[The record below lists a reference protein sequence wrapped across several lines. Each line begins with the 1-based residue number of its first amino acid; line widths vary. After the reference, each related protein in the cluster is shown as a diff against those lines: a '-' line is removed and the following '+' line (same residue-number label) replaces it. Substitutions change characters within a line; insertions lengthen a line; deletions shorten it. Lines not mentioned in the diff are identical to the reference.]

1 MTQVA
6 YDGAQ
11 PHGGPPSRSDPREF
25 FQLLLRRKWILL
37 ACVILIP
44 LATYLVSTRLPKTYE
59 ASAVLQLQ
67 SVGSGQS
74 LPGVGDLS
82 GGSGD
87 TQTNDQVAAL
97 IATNGVADQAA
108 RVLHEPVGSLRGDV
122 TAQADQDTGFITITA
137 QASTP
142 KRAAKIANAFAE
154 AVRVTRAQQGLARVN
169 DAIATTQAQLKKQGK
184 NATNSTLV
192 QQLQGLIAA
201 RDALGQ
207 NAQVIQPATPPSSA
221 ASPDPL
227 KNALFAFVFA
237 LLFAAALV
245 ALVDRLDRRLHDPDD
260 LEKLTGSPL
269 LVHIPPSAFPGSPPD
284 PGVPVAFQMLRDSL
298 VYFNAELPLDSLIV
312 VSSLKGE
319 GKTTVAANLAIAY
332 ARTGKRIIAMDADL
346 RSPELALRLGLESTP
361 GLSTVL
367 VGNATLEE
375 AFREVEPFGDKLRV
389 LPGGPPP
396 PNPSELLGSARMAQL
411 FDELVADSDLV
422 IVDTPPLLVVSD
434 SFGLVERAS
443 GAIGVARLDE
453 TPKDAV
459 RRMADVVATVHT
471 RLLGAVA
478 TGALPVAGY
487 GYGYGYG
494 YGSTPPSA
502 EPLAAADVSGNGH
515 ATPAPQEQRSS
526 GRLAR
531 LFRSG

>member
-11 PHGGPPSRSDPREF
+11 TEGGPPSRSDPREF
-25 FQLLLRRKWILL
+25 FRLLLRHKWILL

-44 LATYLVSTRLPKTYE
+44 LATYVVSTRLPKTYE

-67 SVGSGQS
+67 SIGSDQS
-74 LPGVGDLS
+74 SPGLGDLS

-87 TQTNDQVAAL
+87 TQTSDRVAAL
-97 IATNGVADQAA
+97 IETNGVADLAA

-122 TAQADQDTGFITITA
+122 QAKADQDTGFITITA
-137 QASTP
+137 SASTP
-142 KRAAKIANAFAE
+142 KRAAKVANAFAE
-154 AVRVTRAQQGLARVN
+154 AVRVTRAHQALTRVN
-169 DAIATTQAQLKKQGK
+169 SAIAATQAQLKKQKQQKQGVD
-184 NATNSTLV
+184 TQLV
-192 QQLQGLIAA
+192 QQLQGLLAT

-207 NAQVIQPATPPSSA
+207 NAQVVQPATPPSSA
-221 ASPDPL
+221 ASPEPL
-227 KNALFAFVFA
+227 KNALFALIFA
-237 LLFAAALV
+237 VLFAAALI

-284 PGVPVAFQMLRDSL
+284 PSVPLAFQMLRDSL
-298 VYFNAELPLDSLIV
+298 VYFNVDRPLDSLIV

-332 ARTGKRIIAMDADL
+332 ARTGKRIIAMDGDL
-346 RSPELALRLGLESTP
+346 RSPELALRLGVETTP
-361 GLSTVL
+361 GISTVL
-367 VGNATLEE
+367 AGDATLEV
-375 AFREVEPFGDKLRV
+375 ALHQVEPFGDTLRV

-396 PNPSELLGSARMAQL
+396 PNPSELLGSGRMAQL
-411 FDELVADSDLV
+411 FDQLVADSDLL

-434 SFGLVERAS
+434 AFGLLERAS
-443 GAIGVARLDE
+443 GAIGVARLE
-453 TPKDAV
+453 QTPKDAA
-459 RRMADVVATVHT
+459 RRMAEVVATVHT

-478 TGALPVAGY
+478 TGSLPVAGY

-494 YGSTPPSA
+494 YGATPPS
-502 EPLAAADVSGNGH
+502 EQPLAASDVRGNGH
-515 ATPAPQEQRSS
+515 AAPASAEQSS
-526 GRLAR
+526 SDRQ
-531 LFRSG
+531 

>member
-11 PHGGPPSRSDPREF
+11 PQGGPPNRSDPREF
-25 FQLLLRRKWILL
+25 FQLLLRHKWILL

-59 ASAVLQLQ
+59 ASTVLQLQ
-67 SVGSGQS
+67 AVGGGQS
-74 LPGVGDLS
+74 VPGVGDLS
-82 GGSGD
+82 SASGD
-87 TQTNDQVAAL
+87 TQTSDRVAAL
-97 IATNGVADQAA
+97 IETNGVADQAA
-108 RVLHEPVGSLRGDV
+108 RVLHEPVGSFRGD
-122 TAQADQDTGFITITA
+122 ASANANQDTGFITITA
-137 QASTP
+137 SASTP

-154 AVRVTRAQQGLARVN
+154 AVRVTRAQQGLVRLN
-169 DAIATTQAQLKKQGK
+169 NAITTTQAQLKKQGK
-184 NATNSTLV
+184 NADIQLT
-192 QQLQGLIAA
+192 QQLQGLIAT
-201 RDALGQ
+201 RNALGQ
-207 NAQVIQPATPPSSA
+207 NAQVIQPATPPSSP

-227 KNALFAFVFA
+227 KNALFALIFS

-269 LVHIPPSAFPGSPPD
+269 LVHIPPSAFPGSAPD
-284 PGVPVAFQMLRDSL
+284 PGVPLAFQMLRDSL
-298 VYFNAELPLDSLIV
+298 VYFNVDRPLDSLIV

-367 VGNATLEE
+367 AGDATLED
-375 AFREVEPFGDKLRV
+375 ALREVEPFGDGLRV

-396 PNPSELLGSARMAQL
+396 PNPSELLGSARMGQL
-411 FDELVADSDLV
+411 FDELVAESDLL

-434 SFGLVERAS
+434 AFGLLEHSS
-443 GAIGVARLDE
+443 GAIGVARLDQ
-453 TPKDAV
+453 TPKDAA

-478 TGALPVAGY
+478 TGSLPAA

-494 YGSTPPSA
+494 YGSTPPSP
-502 EPLAAADVSGNGH
+502 EPLAASDVSGNGH
-515 ATPAPQEQRSS
+515 AAPAPQEQGSS
-526 GRLAR
+526 GRLAKR
-531 LFRSG
+531 FRSS

>member
-11 PHGGPPSRSDPREF
+11 PQGGPPNRSDPREF
-25 FQLLLRRKWILL
+25 FQMLLRHKWILL

-44 LATYLVSTRLPKTYE
+44 LATYVVSTRLPKSYE

-67 SVGSGQS
+67 SVGTDQS
-74 LPGVGDLS
+74 LPGIGDLS

-87 TQTNDQVAAL
+87 SQTSDRVAAL
-97 IATNGVADQAA
+97 IETNGVADQAA
-108 RVLHEPVGSLRGDV
+108 RVLHEPPGSLHGDV
-122 TAQADQDTGFITITA
+122 TANANQDTGFITVTA
-137 QASTP
+137 SASTP

-169 DAIATTQAQLKKQGK
+169 DAIATTQAQLRKQK
-184 NATNSTLV
+184 RNTDTQLV
-192 QQLQGLIAA
+192 QQLQGLIAT
-201 RDALGQ
+201 RNALGQ
-207 NAQVIQPATPPSSA
+207 NAQVIQPATPPSSP
-221 ASPDPL
+221 ASPEPL
-227 KNALFAFVFA
+227 KNALFALIFA
-237 LLFAAALV
+237 LLFAAVLV

-260 LEKLTGSPL
+260 LEKLTRSPL
-269 LVHIPPSAFPGSPPD
+269 LVHIPPTAFPGSAPD
-284 PGVPVAFQMLRDSL
+284 PGVPLAFQMLRDSL
-298 VYFNAELPLDSLIV
+298 VYFNVDRPLDSLIV

-346 RSPELALRLGLESTP
+346 RSPELALRLGLQSTP
-361 GLSTVL
+361 GLSSVL
-367 VGNATLEE
+367 AGDATLEE
-375 AFREVEPFGDKLRV
+375 ALRELAPFGDKLRV

-396 PNPSELLGSARMAQL
+396 PNPSELLGSARMGQL
-411 FDELVADSDLV
+411 FDELVAESDLV

-434 SFGLVERAS
+434 AFALLEHAS
-443 GAIGVARLDE
+443 GAIGVARLNQ
-453 TPKDAV
+453 TPKDAT
-459 RRMADVVATVHT
+459 RRMADVVATVQT

-478 TGALPVAGY
+478 TGSLPVAGY

-494 YGSTPPSA
+494 YGSTPPSP
-502 EPLAAADVSGNGH
+502 EPQATTDVTGNGH
-515 ATPAPQEQRSS
+515 AAATPAKHSSS
-526 GRLAR
+526 GRLAK

>member
-6 YDGAQ
+6 YDGSQ
-11 PHGGPPSRSDPREF
+11 PQNASSRGSDPREF
-25 FQLLLRRKWILL
+25 FRLLLRHKWVLL

-44 LATYLVSTRLPKTYE
+44 GGTYLVSTRLPKTYE
-59 ASAVLQLQ
+59 ASSVLQLQ
-67 SVGSGQS
+67 AVGQVS
-74 LPGVGDLS
+74 GVGDLS

-87 TQTNDQVAAL
+87 TTASDQVAAL
-97 IATNGVADQAA
+97 IETNGVADQAA
-108 RVLHEPVGSLRGDV
+108 RVIHEPVGSLRGV
-122 TAQADQDTGFITITA
+122 AQAKADQDTGFITITA
-137 QASTP
+137 SASTA
-142 KRAAKIANAFAE
+142 KRAAKLANAFAE
-154 AVRVTRAQQGLARVN
+154 AVRVTRARQGLTRVN
-169 DAIATTQAQLKKQGK
+169 NAIASTQAQLRQQKKNQP
-184 NATNSTLV
+184 NPQLV
-192 QQLQGLIAA
+192 QQLQGLLAA
-201 RDALGQ
+201 RNVLGQ
-207 NAQVIQPATPPSSA
+207 NAQVIQPATPPSSP
-221 ASPDPL
+221 ASPEPL
-227 KNALFAFVFA
+227 KNALFALIFA

-245 ALVDRLDRRLHDPDD
+245 ALIDRLDRRLHDPDD

-284 PGVPVAFQMLRDSL
+284 PGVPLAFQMLRDSL
-298 VYFNAELPLDSLIV
+298 VYFNVDRPLDSLVV

-332 ARTGKRIIAMDADL
+332 ARTGKRIIALDADL

-367 VGNATLEE
+367 AGDATLDESM
-375 AFREVEPFGDKLRV
+375 REVEPFGEKLRV

-396 PNPSELLGSARMAQL
+396 PNPSELLGSARMGQL
-411 FDELVADSDLV
+411 LDELVADSDLV

-434 SFGLVERAS
+434 SFGLLERAS
-443 GAIGVARLDE
+443 GAIGVARLDQ
-453 TPKDAV
+453 TPKDAA

-478 TGALPVAGY
+478 TGTLPVAGY

-502 EPLAAADVSGNGH
+502 EPGAATDVSGNGH
-515 ATPAPQEQRSS
+515 PAPAPEQQRNS
-526 GRLAR
+526 GRLAKI
-531 LFRSG
+531 FRSG

>member
-11 PHGGPPSRSDPREF
+11 PQGGSANRSDPREF
-25 FQLLLRRKWILL
+25 FQLLLRHKWILL

-59 ASAVLQLQ
+59 ASTVLQLQ

-82 GGSGD
+82 GSGD
-87 TQTNDQVAAL
+87 TQTGDRVAAL
-97 IATNGVADQAA
+97 IQTNGVADQAA
-108 RVLHEPVGSLRGDV
+108 RVLHEPVGSLRGSV
-122 TAQADQDTGFITITA
+122 TAQANQDTGFITITA
-137 QASTP
+137 HASTP
-142 KRAAKIANAFAE
+142 KRAAKIANAFAD
-154 AVRVTRAQQGLARVN
+154 AVRITRARQGLARVN
-169 DAIATTQAQLKKQGK
+169 DAIATTQAQLKNSNQ
-184 NATNSTLV
+184 NTNSQLV
-192 QQLQGLIAA
+192 QQLQGLIAT

-207 NAQVIQPATPPSSA
+207 NAQVIQPATPPGSP
-221 ASPDPL
+221 ASPDPFM
-227 KNALFAFVFA
+227 NALLALVFA
-237 LLFAAALV
+237 LVFAAVLV

-284 PGVPVAFQMLRDSL
+284 PGVPLAFQMLRDSL
-298 VYFNAELPLDSLIV
+298 VYFNVDRPLDSLIV

-367 VGNATLEE
+367 AGDATVEE
-375 AFREVEPFGDKLRV
+375 AVRVVEPFGDNLRV

-396 PNPSELLGSARMAQL
+396 PNPSELLGSARMARL

-434 SFGLVERAS
+434 SFGLLERAS
-443 GAIGVARLDE
+443 GAIGVARLDQ
-453 TPKDAV
+453 TPKDAA

-478 TGALPVAGY
+478 TGSLPVAGY

-502 EPLAAADVSGNGH
+502 EPAVATDVSGNGH
-515 ATPAPQEQRSS
+515 PAPAPEEQRSS

-531 LFRSG
+531 IFRSG